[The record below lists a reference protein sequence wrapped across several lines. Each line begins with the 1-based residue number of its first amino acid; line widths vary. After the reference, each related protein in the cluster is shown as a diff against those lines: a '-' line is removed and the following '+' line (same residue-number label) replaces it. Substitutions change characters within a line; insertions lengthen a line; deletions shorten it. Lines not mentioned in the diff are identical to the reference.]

1 MPEKKAR
8 GRSRF
13 TIYHGLAVSLALHC
27 ALALPFV
34 LQELAAGPDEPE
46 ILVVELQGVVAETQ
60 TEQKTLQETKGAAE
74 QEAADAGRPAQAAAV
89 PAEPPPPEDPPKD
102 VPPTE
107 ETFPEPPARAPT
119 PPPTEAPP
127 PQPSPGAGA
136 NTSAGAEERSA
147 AQRIRTER
155 DAELD
160 RLKAYVKLLTK
171 KVQAHLAYPDEER
184 QAGLQGAATV
194 SFTILPGG
202 AIRPESLK
210 IISTSGQ
217 PKLDASALKTIRLSA
232 PFDPPPREMT
242 VAVAVAFGRR
252 R

>member
-1 MPEKKAR
+1 MSETKAR

-34 LQELAAGPDEPE
+34 LQELSPAPDEPE
-46 ILVVELQGVVAETQ
+46 ILVVELQGVIADTQ
-60 TEQKTLQETKGAAE
+60 SEQKTLQETKGAAQ
-74 QEAADAGRPAQAAAV
+74 QEAAEAGRPAQAVAA
-89 PAEPPPPEDPPKD
+89 PAEPPPPEDQPKD
-102 VPPTE
+102 D
-107 ETFPEPPARAPT
+107 PAREEVLAAPPVPT
-119 PPPTEAPP
+119 TIPPPPDAAP
-127 PQPSPGAGA
+127 PQPSQGAGA

-147 AQRIRTER
+147 AQRIRMER
-155 DAELD
+155 DAERD
-160 RLKAYVKLLTK
+160 RLKAYVKRLTK
-171 KVQAHLAYPDEER
+171 RVQAHLAYPDEER

-202 AIRPESLK
+202 AIRPETLK

-217 PKLDASALKTIRLSA
+217 PKLDASALKTIRLSG

-242 VAVAVAFGRR
+242 VALAVAFGRR